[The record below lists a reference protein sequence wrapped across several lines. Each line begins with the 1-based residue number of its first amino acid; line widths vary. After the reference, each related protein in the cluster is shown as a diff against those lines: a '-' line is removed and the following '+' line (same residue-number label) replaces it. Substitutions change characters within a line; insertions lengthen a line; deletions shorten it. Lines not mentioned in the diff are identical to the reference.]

1 MDDHKIIMDSD
12 NLFIRFCFYTA
23 LWAQIFSRYRCI
35 RSFSSNL
42 VYTGALQRDVHLAS
56 LRVQDSVFVFSKDSL
71 HRLDMS
77 RLEHVCVEEKMAVRT
92 FIFFALCRLFFLC
105 FFSKTKL
112 QTIPFTIDIANVVL
126 NVLSY
131 ILLPFLLF

>member
-1 MDDHKIIMDSD
+1 MDDDKIIMDSD

-77 RLEHVCVEEKMAVRT
+77 RLEHVCVKEKWPLGLY
-92 FIFFALCRLFFLC
+92 FFFC
-105 FFSKTKL
+105 FM
-112 QTIPFTIDIANVVL
+112 
-126 NVLSY
+126 
-131 ILLPFLLF
+131 

>member
-1 MDDHKIIMDSD
+1 MFCREKEKTKSSSLPFMDDHKIIMDSD

-42 VYTGALQRDVHLAS
+42 VYTGVLQRDVHLAS
-56 LRVQDSVFVFSKDSL
+56 LRVQDSVLVFSKDSL

-77 RLEHVCVEEKMAVRT
+77 RLENVYVEEKKMAVR
-92 FIFFALCRLFFLC
+92 IFLFLLYAVYSFLFFPKEI
-105 FFSKTKL
+105 FRRS
-112 QTIPFTIDIANVVL
+112 
-126 NVLSY
+126 LSQ
-131 ILLPFLLF
+131 